1 VLIFGGVNWN
11 AVPFLNLNPLNP
23 PDAPD
28 ALNPLNPPD
37 APDAHRNSMTRWP
50 LLLANA
56 PVPPSTRSRRI
67 AAFVLG
73 AAGLGVSA
81 GSSFVHV
88 PIPLA
93 VPIALGLAGLLAM
106 VWAVFA
112 RRPAVQ
118 PSGTYME
125 ADATGLT
132 RVTADATKPIVSW
145 DAPFGVALLASYGR
159 PTALLAFTTPTQTRY
174 IPARIDLPHSNRF
187 EEDDELLARIAVLAD
202 LDLVDGI
209 AHDAALT
216 ATATAALVRHVEGRD
231 KNALGRV
238 YLSDG
243 KGMPI
248 ALDRATLAVG
258 ERSFDLTSKLEWR
271 PLMFHESTGQAAALY
286 QATWIRQAGSEVVL
300 VAPMPASIVPRESSA
315 PNGREASG
323 RLGRA
328 LTRDLRLLQAPA
340 ESPPARD
347 VRVAIDRPFMMA
359 VRRVLDDAPLAA
371 RVHQDPPPP
380 RQKLTAHS

>member
-1 VLIFGGVNWN
+1 MRRPSFTTP
-11 AVPFLNLNPLNP
+11 A
-23 PDAPD
+23 
-28 ALNPLNPPD
+28 
-37 APDAHRNSMTRWP
+37 RERWP

-67 AAFVLG
+67 AAV
-73 AAGLGVSA
+73 GLGVVGLGTSA
-81 GSSFVHV
+81 ASSLVHV
-88 PIPLA
+88 GTFRLPLA
-93 VPIALGLAGLLAM
+93 LQVALGLAGLLAV
-106 VWAVFA
+106 VWAVLA

-132 RVTADATKPIVSW
+132 RVTADATKAIVTW

-174 IPARIDLPHSNRF
+174 VPARIDDRS

-258 ERSFDLTSKLEWR
+258 ERSFDLTSQLEWR

-286 QATWIRQAGSEVVL
+286 QATWIKQAGSEVVL
-300 VAPMPASIVPRESSA
+300 VAPMPASIVPRESNA
-315 PNGREASG
+315 HREANG

-340 ESPPARD
+340 ESPPSRD

-371 RVHQDPPPP
+371 RVLQDPPPP

>member
-1 VLIFGGVNWN
+1 
-11 AVPFLNLNPLNP
+11 
-23 PDAPD
+23 
-28 ALNPLNPPD
+28 
-37 APDAHRNSMTRWP
+37 M
-50 LLLANA
+50 LANA

-67 AAFVLG
+67 AAIGFGV
-73 AAGLGVSA
+73 AGLAASAFPALPLPLGVR
-81 GSSFVHV
+81 V
-88 PIPLA
+88 
-93 VPIALGLAGLLAM
+93 ALGLLGLLAIG
-106 VWAVFA
+106 WAVFA
-112 RRPAVQ
+112 RRPVVL
-118 PSGTYME
+118 PSGTYVE
-125 ADATGLT
+125 ADAAGLT
-132 RVTADATKPIVSW
+132 RVTRGTEESTKSIVTW

-174 IPARIDLPHSNRF
+174 VPARIDERS
-187 EEDDELLARIAVLAD
+187 EQDDELLARIAVLAD
-202 LDLVDGI
+202 LDLVDGV

-216 ATATAALVRHVEGRD
+216 AEATAALVRHVEQQD
-231 KNALGRV
+231 KGALGRV

-258 ERSFDLTSKLEWR
+258 ERSFDLTSQLEWR

-286 QATWIRQAGSEVVL
+286 QATWIRQAGAEVVL
-300 VAPMPASIVPRESSA
+300 VAPMPASIVPREPSA
-315 PNGREASG
+315 HREATG

-340 ESPPARD
+340 ESPPSRD

-371 RVHQDPPPP
+371 RVLPDLPSRPKAE
-380 RQKLTAHS
+380 RRGSLA

>member
-1 VLIFGGVNWN
+1 MRRPSFTIGSGS
-11 AVPFLNLNPLNP
+11 A
-23 PDAPD
+23 
-28 ALNPLNPPD
+28 
-37 APDAHRNSMTRWP
+37 RTRERWP

-67 AAFVLG
+67 AA
-73 AAGLGVSA
+73 
-81 GSSFVHV
+81 
-88 PIPLA
+88 
-93 VPIALGLAGLLAM
+93 IALGVAGLAVSAAAGPLGLPLSLAVQIALGVAGLLAIA
-106 VWAVFA
+106 WALLA
-112 RRPAVQ
+112 RRPVVQ
-118 PSGTYME
+118 LSGTYLE

-132 RVTADATKPIVSW
+132 RVTHDTADATKRTLFATW

-174 IPARIDLPHSNRF
+174 VPARIDDRS

-216 ATATAALVRHVEGRD
+216 AAATAALVRHVEGHD

-258 ERSFDLTSKLEWR
+258 ERSFDLTSQLEWR

-300 VAPMPASIVPRESSA
+300 VAPMPASIVPRETNA
-315 PNGREASG
+315 HREATG

-340 ESPPARD
+340 ESPPSRD

-359 VRRVLDDAPLAA
+359 VRRVLDDAPLAS
-371 RVHQDPPPP
+371 RVLQDPPPP